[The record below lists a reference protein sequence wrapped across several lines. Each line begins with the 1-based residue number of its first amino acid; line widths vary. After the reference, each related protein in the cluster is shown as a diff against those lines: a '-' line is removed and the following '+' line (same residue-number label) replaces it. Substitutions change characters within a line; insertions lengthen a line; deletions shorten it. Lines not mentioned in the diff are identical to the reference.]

1 MHYPVLLT
9 ETIEWMNIQA
19 GRPYADLTCGMGGH
33 SRVIAERSAPGMVYA
48 IDRDASALAMARQ
61 NLAAGPQ
68 NIEFI
73 HTAYSRA
80 RQALTER
87 GVGKLAGLTADLG
100 VSRVQLTG
108 DRGFSFSTDGPLDM
122 RQDTSQGFTAA
133 DLVNQLPERELANLL
148 FNLAQE
154 RRSYVIARALV
165 RNRPVHTSL
174 QLAEIVSRAV
184 PRTGNKLHPATLT
197 FMALRMAVN
206 QELEEVTALME
217 ALPDLLEPGGRAVII
232 AFHSGEAKIVKTHF
246 QSLHREG
253 RARLLTKHAVKPSDR
268 EVYENSA
275 SRSATLRVL
284 ELL

>member
-1 MHYPVLLT
+1 MHYSVLLP
-9 ETIEWMNIQA
+9 ETIEWMNIHS
-19 GRPYADLTCGMGGH
+19 GRPYLDLTCGMGGH
-33 SRVIAERSAPGMVYA
+33 SRAIAERAAPGMVYA
-48 IDRDASALAMARQ
+48 LDRDASALEMAKQ
-61 NLAAGPQ
+61 NLVGGPQ

-73 HTAYSRA
+73 HTAFSRA

-154 RRSYVIARALV
+154 RRSYVIARALT
-165 RNRPVHTSL
+165 RNRPIHTSL

-184 PRTGNKLHPATLT
+184 PRGGSKLHPATLT

-232 AFHSGEAKIVKTHF
+232 AFHSGEAKIVKNSF
-246 QSLHREG
+246 QRLHREG
-253 RARLLTKHAVKPSDR
+253 QARLLTKHAVKPSDR

-284 ELL
+284 EIL